1 MSMVT
6 ELIAAVSDAER
17 RIDDQIMKLQSYQS
31 RIDSVSQRV
40 DAAFSGSTVQY
51 GQEMI
56 EQLSATK
63 KQVNDTIG
71 FLQGAKDKLIRVR
84 MI

>member
-6 ELIAAVSDAER
+6 ELITAVSEAER
-17 RIDDQIMKLQSYQS
+17 RIDDQIMKLQSFISQV
-31 RIDSVSQRV
+31 DSVSQRV

-51 GQEMI
+51 GKDMI
-56 EQLSATK
+56 DQLSATK
-63 KQVNDTIG
+63 KQVSDTIG
-71 FLQGAKDKLIRVR
+71 YLQGAKEKLIQVR

>member
-6 ELIAAVSDAER
+6 QLISAVSDAER
-17 RIDDQIMKLQSYQS
+17 RIDDQIMKLQSYLSQ
-31 RIDSVSQRV
+31 IDRVAQRT
-40 DAAFSGSTVQY
+40 DAAFSGSAVQY
-51 GQEMI
+51 GKDMV
-56 EQLSATK
+56 EQLSLTK

-71 FLQGAKDKLIRVR
+71 YLQQAKEKLIRVR

>member
-17 RIDDQIMKLQSYQS
+17 RIDDQIMKLQSFMSQV
-31 RIDSVSQRV
+31 DSVSQRA

-51 GQEMI
+51 GKDMI
-56 EQLSATK
+56 EQLSLTK

-71 FLQGAKDKLIRVR
+71 YLQGAKEKLIRVR

>member
-17 RIDDQIMKLQSYQS
+17 RIDDQIMKLQNFMTQV
-31 RIDSVSQRV
+31 DSVSQRT

-51 GQEMI
+51 GKDMI
-56 EQLSATK
+56 EQLSLTK

-71 FLQGAKDKLIRVR
+71 YLQQAKEKLIRVR

>member
-6 ELIAAVSDAER
+6 ELIAAVADAER
-17 RIDDQIMKLQSYQS
+17 RIDDQIMKLKSYLTQ
-31 RIDSVSQRV
+31 IETVSQRV
-40 DAAFSGSTVQY
+40 DATFSGSSVEY
-51 GQEMI
+51 GQNMI
-56 EQLSATK
+56 EQLSLTK
-63 KQVNDTIG
+63 KQIQDTIG